1 MNNNALGIILV
12 AGLVT
17 LAIRFAP
24 FILFSRNGQIPP
36 AIRFLGSVLPTA
48 IMGILILLT
57 VRHVDLFTGNRGL
70 PEFAGIIAT
79 AGLYVWKRNTLVAIA
94 GGTAAYMVL
103 LRVL

>member
-36 AIRFLGSVLPTA
+36 TIRFLGSVLPTA

-57 VRHVDLFTGNRGL
+57 VRHIDLFTGNRGL